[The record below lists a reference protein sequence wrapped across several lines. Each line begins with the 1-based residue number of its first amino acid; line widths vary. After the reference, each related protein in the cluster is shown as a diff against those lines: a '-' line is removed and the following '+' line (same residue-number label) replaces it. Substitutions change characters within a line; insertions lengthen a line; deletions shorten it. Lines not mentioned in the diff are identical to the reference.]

1 MTALEKS
8 GFVLFKNTTYEDTYY
23 AKGLF
28 LKVDKFYKKIK
39 VKTNKSE
46 VEITKEILEE
56 LLEKIE
62 ERKNNYERL

>member
-1 MTALEKS
+1 MTPLEKS

-28 LKVDKFYKKIK
+28 LKVEKFYKKIK
-39 VKTNKSE
+39 LKTNNSE

-56 LLEKIE
+56 LIQKIE

>member
-23 AKGLF
+23 TNGLF
-28 LKVDKFYKKIK
+28 LKV
-39 VKTNKSE
+39 KTNNSE
-46 VEITKEILEE
+46 VEITKEMLEE
-56 LLEKIE
+56 LIQKIE

>member
-1 MTALEKS
+1 
-8 GFVLFKNTTYEDTYY
+8 
-23 AKGLF
+23 LF

-62 ERKNNYERL
+62 ERKNNYDNF

>member
-8 GFVLFKNTTYEDTYY
+8 GFVLFKNTAYEDTYY
-23 AKGLF
+23 TNGLF

-39 VKTNKSE
+39 LKTNNSE
-46 VEITKEILEE
+46 VEITKEMLEE
-56 LLEKIE
+56 LIQKIE